1 MKQLPRNF
9 SKFISSFFSEEWL
22 FGRNTPCFLPF
33 YHVVS
38 DEKLPHILNYPYRNV
53 AQFEKEL
60 DFFLEYFTPVS
71 LEEINKTKGFGKKVF
86 HLSFDD
92 GLRECHDVVAPILLK
107 KGIPATF
114 FVNTAFVDN
123 RELFH
128 KYKASLILNRLKETP
143 HEKVQ
148 EFLEKFGFT
157 VKNILKTE
165 ILHLEIIDA
174 TAAILGI
181 DFEDFLTLQ
190 KPYLSLEQIKSL
202 AGSGFTIGAHSHN
215 HPEFWKIPVEA
226 QLEEI
231 RESMARIEEWVKPP
245 VKAFSF
251 PFTDDGVPASVLE
264 TIRNEQICDITFGTA
279 GLKNDVFDFHFQ
291 RYPVEQPGNFVR
303 NLKGEFVYFELRKWM
318 GKATVKH

>member
-9 SKFISSFFSEEWL
+9 SKSISPFFSEEWI
-22 FGRNTPCFLPF
+22 FSRNTPCFLPF

-38 DEKLPHILNYPYRNV
+38 NEKLPHILNYPYRNV
-53 AQFEKEL
+53 TQFEEEL
-60 DFFLEYFTPVS
+60 DFYLRYFTPVS
-71 LEEINKTKGFGKKVF
+71 LEEITKTKGSGKKVF

-92 GLRECHDVVAPILLK
+92 GLRECYDVVAPILLR

-123 RELFH
+123 SELFH

-157 VKNILKTE
+157 LKNLLKAEISHVE
-165 ILHLEIIDA
+165 ILDA

-181 DFEDFLTLQ
+181 DFADFLTRQ
-190 KPYLSLEQIKSL
+190 KPYLSIEQIKSL
-202 AGSGFTIGAHSHN
+202 AGDGFTIGAHSHS
-215 HPEFWKIPVEA
+215 HPEFWKMPVEA
-226 QLEEI
+226 QPEEV
-231 RESMARIEEWVKPP
+231 RESMEQLGKWVKLP

-251 PFTDDGVPASVLE
+251 PFTDDGVPASVLK
-264 TIRNEQICDITFGTA
+264 TIKNEQICDITFGTA
-279 GLKNDVFDFHFQ
+279 GLKNDMFDFHFQ
-291 RYPVEQPGNFVR
+291 RYPVEQPGDFVR
-303 NLKGEFVYFELRKWM
+303 NLKGEFIYFELRKWF
-318 GKATVKH
+318 GKAVVKH